1 MKKTAVKMNKSIYL
15 GISILDISKI
25 LMYEFWYD
33 YIKPKY
39 QAKLCYMDTDSF
51 LFILKPKIFMK
62 TLLMMLKNGLTH
74 LTITKNDKR
83 PLPIGKNK
91 KVIGLFKGELGGRII
106 KEFVA
111 LRAKTY
117 TYLMDNKSEHKKA
130 KGTKKCA
137 RKRKLMFENY
147 QIACLM
153 IKSY

>member
-33 YIKPKY
+33 YIKPKN

-62 TLLMMLKNGLTH
+62 KLLMMLKNGLTH

-117 TYLMDNKSEHKKA
+117 TYLMDDKSEQKKLKEQKSVQE
-130 KGTKKCA
+130 KGN
-137 RKRKLMFENY
+137 L
-147 QIACLM
+147 CLKT
-153 IKSY
+153 IRLLV

>member
-25 LMYEFWYD
+25 LMHEFWYD

-117 TYLMDNKSEHKKA
+117 TYLMDDKSEQKKLKEQKSVQE
-130 KGTKKCA
+130 KGN
-137 RKRKLMFENY
+137 L
-147 QIACLM
+147 CLKT
-153 IKSY
+153 IRLLV

>member
-51 LFILKPKIFMK
+51 LFILKPNIFMK

-91 KVIGLFKGELGGRII
+91 KVIDLFKGELGGRII

-111 LRAKTY
+111 FRAKTY
-117 TYLMDNKSEHKKA
+117 TYLMDDKSEHKKLKEQKSVQE
-130 KGTKKCA
+130 KGN
-137 RKRKLMFENY
+137 L
-147 QIACLM
+147 CLKT
-153 IKSY
+153 IRLLV